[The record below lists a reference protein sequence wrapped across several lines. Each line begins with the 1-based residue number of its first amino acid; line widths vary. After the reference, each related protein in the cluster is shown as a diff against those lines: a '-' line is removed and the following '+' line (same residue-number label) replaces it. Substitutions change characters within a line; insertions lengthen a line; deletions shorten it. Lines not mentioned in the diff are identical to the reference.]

1 MPDDCDSRRRSTEGG
16 RAAALWLELDIV
28 EDADLWS
35 ALDGTERLIHAAGD
49 ALATSPQFSARA
61 ARAEVCVALSD
72 DASVRELNRQY
83 RGKDTP
89 TNVLSFPAPEA
100 TLAASAAQTQTP
112 QTHNLGDLVLAYE
125 TLAREAREQ
134 GVPLAHHLQHLVV
147 HGLLH
152 LLGFDHETD
161 REAEEMEALEVEI
174 LAGLGI
180 SNPYD
185 DYVSPVSS

>member
-1 MPDDCDSRRRSTEGG
+1 MPDECDSRRRSTEGG
-16 RAAALWLELDIV
+16 RDAALWLELDIV

-35 ALDGTERLIHAAGD
+35 ALGGTERLIHAAGH
-49 ALATSPQFSARA
+49 ALAASPQFSGRA

-83 RGKDTP
+83 RGKDAP

-100 TLAASAAQTQTP
+100 TLAPSAVQISAHQPRT
-112 QTHNLGDLVLAYE
+112 LGDLVLAYE

-134 GVPLAHHLQHLVV
+134 GIPLAHHLQHLVV

-185 DYVSPVSS
+185 DHVSPVSP